1 MYTQW
6 GCASE
11 GERVGV
17 CIIDGQGNGN
27 DKTRAASISQ
37 AGSGELVLKFV
48 AGCLWSAWSELR
60 LAL

>member
-1 MYTQW
+1 M
-6 GCASE
+6 
-11 GERVGV
+11 GV